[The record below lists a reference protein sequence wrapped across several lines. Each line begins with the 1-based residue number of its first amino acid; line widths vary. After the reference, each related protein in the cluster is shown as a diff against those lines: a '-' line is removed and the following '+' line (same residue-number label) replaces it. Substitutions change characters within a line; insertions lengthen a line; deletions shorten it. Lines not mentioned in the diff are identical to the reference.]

1 MATSLE
7 PLKGGYDVD
16 ENAVRFSNYFHVLR
30 ELVHLS
36 CGWLPL
42 EPRLEV
48 KYALGD
54 HLHDDARAVTKIKR
68 RLYELRTPE
77 RLPGRARRGARR
89 PAGPRQPR
97 DQLRRVRRDRL
108 RGAQAHARRRDPHP
122 PRHARPDRRRALPAA
137 AHPDPAPPGAPHRRA
152 PARPRRDA
160 LAFEDLGALPIRLRE
175 VRELQIMP
183 PLDEPAR
190 DDYVEVTEE
199 GDTYLTEDLY
209 VNGDE
214 NHVPT
219 DPDEQKHFF
228 HGLMDAELCAAELM
242 ARNSHEHPEMPWDF
256 HVDMARQCWDEI
268 RHAEVH
274 DRLMATELDCRWGDF
289 PIGFGYFKSIYRLDL
304 LSRLVLFN
312 GTSEQKAMWRHSH
325 RRKVLVELGQTTVA
339 RVFDYLLADE
349 VPHVHNGVRW
359 GSHLLGGDEKA
370 YREKVRELRA
380 GLDATGQ
387 PVRLERRLGPAL
399 AAGLPA
405 LRDGLLRA
413 VERLAGEAAE
423 LAGGLARGAA
433 GRAEDLLAAALGM
446 AREARH
452 EEREDQDEDAEACDA
467 GDDHVSALPARAGAE
482 SRPTRGAARRPAPGV
497 ATRIPSPCGGAAA
510 SGSTTSPARSHSS
523 APAAT
528 SQCFTPRSK

>member
-16 ENAVRFSNYFHVLR
+16 ENAIRFSNYFHVLR

-42 EPRLEV
+42 EPRLEI

-54 HLHDDARAVTKIKR
+54 HLHDDARTVTKIKR
-68 RLYELRTPE
+68 RLYELRTPS
-77 RLPGRARRGARR
+77 
-89 PAGPRQPR
+89 
-97 DQLRRVRRDRL
+97 DY
-108 RGAQAHARRRDPHP
+108 
-122 PRHARPDRRRALPAA
+122 
-137 AHPDPAPPGAPHRRA
+137 PGAPAEELAALLDRANRATGPAEYVDIAYGELKPTLAAAMRIHLDTLDPIVDEPSLRLLTQILHRQERHTVELPPRRA
-152 PARPRRDA
+152 ASV
-160 LAFEDLGALPIRLRE
+160 AFEDLGALPIRLRE
-175 VRELQIMP
+175 VRSLQVMP

-199 GDTYLTEDLY
+199 GDTYLTDDLY
-209 VNGDE
+209 INGDE

-219 DPDEQKHFF
+219 DPEEQKHFF

-256 HVDMARQCWDEI
+256 HVDMARQTWDEI

-387 PVRLERRLGPAL
+387 P
-399 AAGLPA
+399 
-405 LRDGLLRA
+405 
-413 VERLAGEAAE
+413 
-423 LAGGLARGAA
+423 
-433 GRAEDLLAAALGM
+433 
-446 AREARH
+446 
-452 EEREDQDEDAEACDA
+452 
-467 GDDHVSALPARAGAE
+467 
-482 SRPTRGAARRPAPGV
+482 
-497 ATRIPSPCGGAAA
+497 IA
-510 SGSTTSPARSHSS
+510 S
-523 APAAT
+523 
-528 SQCFTPRSK
+528 